1 MCTVPGCTSCD
12 VGNICVACPAG
23 QQPNVD
29 GDACV
34 ECTGTVCTIC
44 NIANVCEQSTCNPP
58 QLADV
63 AGNACF
69 DCAITDCLNC
79 NENDKCAR
87 CTDGLVPSADGSACV
102 TCSAGCNSCDANGNC
117 L

>member
-79 NENDKCAR
+79 NENSKCAR
-87 CTDGLVPSADGSACV
+87 CTDGLVPAADGSACV
-102 TCSAGCNSCDANGNC
+102 ICPVGCKSCDASGNC